1 MKSLYVHVPFCDHIC
16 SYCDFCKVFY
26 KEDWANQYLEALSY
40 EIKDKSIHD
49 DYDTI
54 YIGGGTPSSLSLKQ
68 LDTLFKMLEPLSIQ
82 VKEYSIE
89 MNPESINED
98 KIDLLIKY
106 GINRVSIGVQTFHNS
121 LLEKI
126 GRYHTSQQ
134 AIECIKMLH
143 AKGIE
148 DINVDLIYGLP
159 SQTIQDIDEDIALIN
174 DLQIS
179 HLSIYSLILEEH
191 TILKNQDYQPLDDEA
206 DAYWY
211 EHINQKLKEIGFMH
225 YEVSNYY
232 RQKPSLHNLVY
243 WHYQDYDGIGISA
256 HSLKNHHRLE
266 STNSLTQYINH
277 HYLKE
282 DVLLSRED
290 ELFEKI
296 MMGLRLVDGICI
308 DEINQQFDIDFLK
321 QYQHTI
327 EKYRTLKMLEI
338 KNHYLRTTA
347 LGMNYLNTILVDF
360 LDDEI

>member
-1 MKSLYVHVPFCDHIC
+1 M
-16 SYCDFCKVFY
+16 
-26 KEDWANQYLEALSY
+26 
-40 EIKDKSIHD
+40 
-49 DYDTI
+49 
-54 YIGGGTPSSLSLKQ
+54 
-68 LDTLFKMLEPLSIQ
+68 
-82 VKEYSIE
+82 
-89 MNPESINED
+89 
-98 KIDLLIKY
+98 
-106 GINRVSIGVQTFHNS
+106 
-121 LLEKI
+121 
-126 GRYHTSQQ
+126 
-134 AIECIKMLH
+134 
-143 AKGIE
+143 
-148 DINVDLIYGLP
+148 
-159 SQTIQDIDEDIALIN
+159 
-174 DLQIS
+174 
-179 HLSIYSLILEEH
+179 ILEEH

-266 STNSLTQYINH
+266 NTNSLTQYINH